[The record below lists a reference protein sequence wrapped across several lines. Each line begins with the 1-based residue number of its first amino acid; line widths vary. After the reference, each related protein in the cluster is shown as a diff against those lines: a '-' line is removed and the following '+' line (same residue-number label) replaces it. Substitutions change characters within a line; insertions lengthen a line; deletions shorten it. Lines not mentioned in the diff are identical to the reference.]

1 MLSQRHSLCS
11 SPDPAPSPQ
20 SGNPAPSAQSG
31 NPAAG
36 IALLREYLDLNP
48 RDQGAASSLADVLIQ
63 NGELQ
68 AARELAGRLLAH
80 DPQYPVA
87 HAILERIRGQEE
99 QE

>member
-1 MLSQRHSLCS
+1 
-11 SPDPAPSPQ
+11 
-20 SGNPAPSAQSG
+20 
-31 NPAAG
+31 
-36 IALLREYLDLNP
+36 
-48 RDQGAASSLADVLIQ
+48 VLIQ